1 MRIKIMKNNNL
12 CMFNQELLNS
22 YASHSVSASER
33 VMVEQHLSQCALCR
47 REVSR
52 MEQTWLALDVWQED
66 VESAAPRLNDLR
78 LRLNAVRTKPTLIEK
93 LRNALEA
100 CIAPV
105 RMMPV
110 TPALAVIVTGLL
122 AYAGMY
128 NNSTN
133 GNSTLTQPMT
143 VSTTPSV
150 NYAAPASHIGIE
162 NEPVASLTQVRD
174 WDALTMKRNSN
185 VLIRMA
191 TDGLNYARTVNFGFS
206 SPSNDI
212 FANYQ
217 PINNINPTTAR
228 MMTGERIRLE

>member
-1 MRIKIMKNNNL
+1 MKNSNL

-22 YASHSVSASER
+22 YASHSVSAGER

-47 REVSR
+47 RELAQ
-52 MEQTWLALDVWQED
+52 MEKTWLALDAWQED
-66 VESAAPRLNDLR
+66 VQSAAPRLNDLR

-93 LRNALEA
+93 LRNTLGA
-100 CIAPV
+100 CMAPV

-110 TPALAVIVTGLL
+110 TPALAVVVTGLL
-122 AYAGMY
+122 AYAGMF
-128 NNSTN
+128 NSTDGTSN
-133 GNSTLTQPMT
+133 SSTQTMPVATTPLVNPNSQTALTGLQNELNSTLTQ
-143 VSTTPSV
+143 VR
-150 NYAAPASHIGIE
+150 E
-162 NEPVASLTQVRD
+162 WDSLIS
-174 WDALTMKRNSN
+174 KNNSN

-217 PINNINPTTAR
+217 PISNINPTTAR

>member
-1 MRIKIMKNNNL
+1 MKNSNL

-33 VMVEQHLSQCALCR
+33 IMVEQHLSQCALCR
-47 REVSR
+47 REVAR
-52 MEQTWLALDVWQED
+52 MEKTWLALDVWKED

-93 LRNALEA
+93 LRNALGA
-100 CIAPV
+100 CLAPV

-110 TPALAVIVTGLL
+110 TPALAVVVTGLL
-122 AYAGMY
+122 AYAGMF
-128 NNSTN
+128 NSTDGTSN
-133 GNSTLTQPMT
+133 TSTRTM
-143 VSTTPSV
+143 
-150 NYAAPASHIGIE
+150 
-162 NEPVASLTQVRD
+162 PVATMPAVQNNQAAVGGLQNEISSSLTQVRD
-174 WDALTMKRNSN
+174 WDALAMRKNSN

-206 SPSNDI
+206 MPSNDV

-217 PINNINPTTAR
+217 PINNITPTTAR
-228 MMTGERIRLE
+228 IMTGERIRLE